1 MSNGLSRTGAS
12 AQVSPFLS
20 FGRLFD
26 DFFGGQG
33 MENASVLRPAMD
45 IFEDAE
51 FLTLQTELPG
61 IPKEGVNLTIED
73 GVLTIT
79 GEKRSEFEKKDGN
92 WHRVERRY
100 GSFHRALTLPS
111 GVDTTKAEADF
122 KNGVLTVKLPKHEQA
137 KPRKLAIK

>member
-1 MSNGLSRTGAS
+1 MSNGITRQGQG

-26 DFFGGQG
+26 DFFTGQG
-33 MENASVLRPAMD
+33 LENASALRPAMD

-51 FLTLQTELPG
+51 FLTLQTEMPG
-61 IPKEGVNLTIED
+61 IPKESVNLTIED

-79 GEKRSEFEKKDGN
+79 GEKRSEFEKKDGS

-100 GSFHRALTLPS
+100 GQFHRALTLPS
-111 GVDTTKAEADF
+111 GVDTTKAEANF
-122 KNGVLTVKLPKHEQA
+122 ANGVLTVRLPKHEQA